1 MVSLGW
7 PRFAA
12 CLSAAVVIA
21 LGVALVPGAQAK
33 GGFKSCGDK
42 QFQYQE
48 SFEGEPPTTVTV
60 TAKKVSVQGTSCDA
74 ADTFLNLA
82 LEPGRDSGANFPL
95 HYECKTGTF
104 HVPAGYRPQVCT
116 KPGKTIRFGRSGL

>member
-1 MVSLGW
+1 VSQRRGSD
-7 PRFAA
+7 RAGCCVEA
-12 CLSAAVVIA
+12 
-21 LGVALVPGAQAK
+21 
-33 GGFKSCGDK
+33 
-42 QFQYQE
+42 E
-48 SFEGEPPTTVTV
+48 TVTV
-60 TAKKVSVQGTSCDA
+60 TATAKKVSVKGTSCDA

-116 KPGKTIRFGRSGL
+116 KPAKTIRFGRSGL